1 MFTVQVGTLDGLTTA
16 YECGAED
23 TALDLKV
30 RVAADISLPSA
41 RVKLISGV
49 TVLKN
54 DAALAALAADGPARL
69 YMVRDYERTAVGNV
83 ECLSSSAETWEEAVD
98 NLLGELAGAGVEQ
111 GQVLWIDIH
120 NIDPMSER
128 LLSAHF
134 SPHIAGRGPLRIG
147 RMGRSANSWEELY
160 AWADEASVGKEVIS
174 VSGTSCWIGKV
185 WGIAKANLVLYLFY
199 YVGETVPAA
208 PVEHVCSAAET
219 WNDAAIDVLVA
230 LHEAGVERGQ
240 LLGIDAHN
248 ERPDAAAVFAAH
260 FCRGLQ
266 GYGRLALSMESCAD
280 EDAQWPLRE
289 DEWPLLEFK
298 WPELE
303 RRIAERSAGREL
315 VSTTG
320 SSSCEGGIIMYA
332 FWHVL
337 DDPLE
342 LLIVETAPGTWR
354 AAAGKLA
361 ARLGALGVGREQ
373 VVTVDAHNTGFGHP
387 CVLIARYRRP
397 DGGAPRAPPWR
408 LALELRES
416 EEEGWPY
423 LRGWADGWAAGR
435 DIVSITGTSGTL
447 EIGCQGKS
455 MLLFYCDS
463 VAEGP
468 GENRQSL
475 VEVQSV
481 GAAAGSWKGAADRLL
496 AALSTANV
504 ERGHI
509 IGITACNAG
518 PDEDAEFQA
527 HFSRA
532 RDGGGRPGRVA
543 YECFNRKASWSAMHH
558 VAGALVSGKDV
569 ISMTGSSNEKGW
581 SMLYAF
587 YWDEA

>member
-1 MFTVQVGTLDGLTTA
+1 MFTVQVGTLGGPTAA

-266 GYGRLALSMESCAD
+266 GYGRLALTMECSAN
-280 EDAQWPLRE
+280 EDAAWPL
-289 DEWPLLEFK
+289 
-298 WPELE
+298 LE
-303 RRIAERSAGREL
+303 RRIAEQSTGREL

-320 SSSCEGGIIMYA
+320 SSNCHGGVVMYA

-373 VVTVDAHNTGFGHP
+373 IVTIDAHNKGFGHP
-387 CVLIARYRRP
+387 CVLSAHYRRP
-397 DGGAPRAPPWR
+397 DSDAPMAPPLR
-408 LALELRES
+408 LAWELHERVR
-416 EEEGWPY
+416 EGWPY
-423 LRGWADGWAAGR
+423 LRGWADARAGGR
-435 DIVSITGTSGTL
+435 DVVSITGASGTL
-447 EIGCQGKS
+447 EGGGQGKS
-455 MLLFYCDS
+455 ILLLYCDG

-468 GENRQSL
+468 GESSQSL

-481 GAAAGSWKGAADRLL
+481 GAADIWWDGAADRLL
-496 AALSTANV
+496 AALSRARV

-509 IGITACNAG
+509 ISITACNAG

>member
-208 PVEHVCSAAET
+208 PVEHVCSAAGS
-219 WNDAAIDVLVA
+219 WNGAATGVLVA
-230 LHEAGVERGQ
+230 LQEAGVERGQ

-248 ERPDAAAVFAAH
+248 EGPDAAAVFTAH

-266 GYGRLALSMESCAD
+266 GYGRLALTMECSAN
-280 EDAQWPLRE
+280 EDAAYEDAAWPL
-289 DEWPLLEFK
+289 
-298 WPELE
+298 LE
-303 RRIAERSAGREL
+303 RRIAEQSTGREL

-320 SSSCEGGIIMYA
+320 SSNCHGRVVMYA

-423 LRGWADGWAAGR
+423 LRGWADARAGGR
-435 DIVSITGTSGTL
+435 DVVSITGASGTL
-447 EIGCQGKS
+447 EGGGQGKS
-455 MLLFYCDS
+455 ILLLYCDG

-468 GENRQSL
+468 GESSQSL

-481 GAAAGSWKGAADRLL
+481 GAADIWWDGAADRLL
-496 AALSTANV
+496 AALSRARV

-509 IGITACNAG
+509 ISITACNAG